1 MASKRPGNA
10 GQKRA
15 AKTKARQSR
24 LKSGPTASAAQ
35 RSLRNLVD
43 DFTGYLRETEL
54 ASDAEQIAK
63 LLDVTLTQMG
73 RANPDF
79 DPTAWTP
86 DDAHVLLDI
95 ADGLVA
101 DNEEAA
107 LRIVMS
113 SLTYLAFLDE
123 TDSWTGS
130 DEDYAHC
137 MDDFSDFV
145 GDGAAMLEPEDVELP
160 DIAPDDELAA
170 LRDLPLMTSLD
181 TMLDWV
187 GNGRDLTPTS
197 LRELADA
204 LGVPRSD
211 GESAYD
217 VPKLA
222 ELASAAS
229 AHIIT
234 IDDGEATAGPAA
246 EAFRARSDLQVLRLA
261 AAHYVSAQLMSD
273 VDEEAM
279 LSVVDT
285 LAAQSLLAAML
296 PDPPLNPIDDS
307 YEGLEPDDRQVAL
320 LASERLRAF
329 ADQKWLVAGE
339 TLDVPP
345 ALRRAVLTG
354 IEDAFPV
361 DEPEDV

>member
-1 MASKRPGNA
+1 M
-10 GQKRA
+10 
-15 AKTKARQSR
+15 
-24 LKSGPTASAAQ
+24 SGPTASAAQ
-35 RSLRNLVD
+35 RSQRNLVD
-43 DFTGYLRETEL
+43 DFSDYLRETDL
-54 ASDAEQIAK
+54 APDTEQIAK

-73 RANPDF
+73 RTNPAF
-79 DPTAWTP
+79 DPTGWTP

-95 ADGLVA
+95 ADGLVEE
-101 DNEEAA
+101 NEEAA

-113 SLTYLAFLDE
+113 SLTYLTFLDD

-145 GDGAAMLEPEDVELP
+145 TGDAGMLDPEDVELP
-160 DIAPDDELAA
+160 DIAPEDELAA
-170 LRDLPLMTSLD
+170 LRDLPVMTSLD
-181 TMLDWV
+181 TMLTWV

-204 LGVPRSD
+204 MGIARSD
-211 GESAYD
+211 TESAYD
-217 VPKLA
+217 APKLA
-222 ELASAAS
+222 ELAAA
-229 AHIIT
+229 AAAGIIA
-234 IDDGEATAGPAA
+234 IDDGEATAGPSS
-246 EAFRARSDLQVLRLA
+246 EALLTRADLDVLRTA
-261 AAHYVSAQLMSD
+261 VAHYVSAQLMSD

-296 PDPPLNPIDDS
+296 PDPPPNPIEES

-329 ADQKWLVAGE
+329 ADQKWLVAG
-339 TLDVPP
+339 DVLTVPEP
-345 ALRRAVLTG
+345 LRRAVLSG

-361 DEPEDV
+361 DEPDDV